1 MSNFDSAVE
10 IASAFGSAGVFVAA
24 AFGMF
29 TRFGGAA
36 SAAVSICLGTA
47 VWALGRFVL
56 EWQAP
61 YLVAL
66 ARSAVAYIAVAALRR
81 REAPA

>member
-1 MSNFDSAVE
+1 ME
-10 IASAFGSAGVFVAA
+10 IASAFGSAGVFVSA

-36 SAAVSICLGTA
+36 SAAASILLGTA
-47 VWALGRFVL
+47 VWATGRFVL

-66 ARSAVAYIAVAALRR
+66 GVSTLAYVAIAALQRR
-81 REAPA
+81 K